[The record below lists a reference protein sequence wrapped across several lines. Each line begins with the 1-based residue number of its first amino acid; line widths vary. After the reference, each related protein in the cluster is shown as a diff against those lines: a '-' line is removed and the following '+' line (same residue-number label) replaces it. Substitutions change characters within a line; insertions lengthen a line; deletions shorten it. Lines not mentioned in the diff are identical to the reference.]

1 MQNSQAEARCRR
13 KDMDTNVMFERE
25 TITNGTIAN
34 LYCPVGFRILECLT
48 YSPWGP
54 EYVFLHDIVG
64 LKIFTKIIIVVTP

>member
-13 KDMDTNVMFERE
+13 KDTGMDVMFERE

-34 LYCPVGFRILECLT
+34 LYCPDGFRIFECLT

-54 EYVFLHDIVG
+54 EYVIIHILG
-64 LKIFTKIIIVVTP
+64 LEIFTTIINVVVS